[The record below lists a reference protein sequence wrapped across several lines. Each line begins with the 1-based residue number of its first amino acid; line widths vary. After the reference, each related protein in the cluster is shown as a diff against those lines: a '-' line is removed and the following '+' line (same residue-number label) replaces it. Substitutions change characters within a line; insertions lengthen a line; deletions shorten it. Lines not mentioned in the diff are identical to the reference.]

1 MNKLPLLFLTAAIY
15 LGFFGSIYG
24 SADASAEAPP
34 GSSLSGQALKK
45 ETEELIVRLKAEKKK
60 QEDAKQDTTE
70 IEANIKS
77 AETNLV
83 VNNDR
88 HTLHDAS
95 KKFAEAIGII
105 SKKLEESIQEN
116 NKNIETQLK
125 VAEKNAQVIQLLQ
138 PKKKDD
144 DSSRASESKS
154 TNNGPET
161 DKDDDDE

>member
-24 SADASAEAPP
+24 SADAPAEAPP

-45 ETEELIVRLKAEKKK
+45 ETEELIVKLKAEKKK
-60 QEDAKQDTTE
+60 QEDEKQDTTE

-77 AETNLV
+77 AETNLA

-88 HTLHDAS
+88 HTLHEAS

-105 SKKLEESIQEN
+105 SKKLEGSIQEN
-116 NKNIETQLK
+116 NKNLEIQLK
-125 VAEKNAQVIQLLQ
+125 VAEKNAQVIELLQ
-138 PKKKDD
+138 PKKKDA
-144 DSSRASESKS
+144 DSGKAAESKS
-154 TNNGPET
+154 TDDGSET
-161 DKDDDDE
+161 DKEDDE